1 MNLHP
6 IPLQTKTFLVGSLT
20 VPGTR
25 AHVGAP
31 TRESPM
37 LRRSIC
43 CPLLLCYLAACTSWH
58 VEEGVSPLQFITA
71 EHPRVVRL
79 TRTNGSYVDIDNPQV
94 AAGDTVTGIHN
105 TALSR
110 IAVSDVTQVATP
122 RVSAGK
128 TIGLFLGL
136 SVVAVGIAVV
146 ACVSSDCV
154 DN

>member
-37 LRRSIC
+37 LRRSIG

-58 VEEGVSPLQFITA
+58 VEEGVSPLQFITT
-71 EHPRVVRL
+71 EHPRLVRV
-79 TRTNGSYVDIDNPQV
+79 TRADGSRMVLDQPRI
-94 AAGDTVTGIHN
+94 AAGDSLAGVHN
-105 TALSR
+105 GAPSSV
-110 IAVSDVTQVATP
+110 AVSNVTQIAT
-122 RVSAGK
+122 RKVSAVK
-128 TIGLFLGL
+128 SL
-136 SVVAVGIAVV
+136 
-146 ACVSSDCV
+146 
-154 DN
+154 